1 MRLILA
7 SAFATL
13 LISAGCV
20 QAVPEQAGSSTA
32 TTTSTPNA
40 TPGAAP
46 SQPTAN
52 DNQAVSEPTPVP
64 ISNGAIELT
73 PDNTKIEFVGLHLP
87 PKQPDPRTGGFEKF
101 TGKIQVDPT
110 TKALKSITVD
120 IDTTSI
126 WTQIDRLTNHL
137 KSADFF
143 EVNEYPTAKFE
154 STRIEPATGEE
165 GRVLVTG
172 NLTLHSVTKETSFP
186 ATVAITDAG
195 LTLRTSFAI
204 NRLDWDIKYR
214 PDQVEKIVTLNVV
227 VGEKTQPQR
236 GGGGFGGK
244 GGKRKKSPDAAKS
257 PEASKSPDAA
267 QPSEGT
273 KSPSG
278 DK

>member
-1 MRLILA
+1 MRFNLTSCL
-7 SAFATL
+7 FAL
-13 LISAGCV
+13 LLSTGCV
-20 QAVPEQAGSSTA
+20 QAVPEQGATSSA
-32 TTTSTPNA
+32 TTSS
-40 TPGAAP
+40 AP
-46 SQPTAN
+46 SSLPSPAANQPAAASDT
-52 DNQAVSEPTPVP
+52 QAASEATPVP
-64 ISNGAIELT
+64 ITSGTVELT

-154 STRIEPATGEE
+154 STRIESATGEE

-186 ATVAITDAG
+186 ATVEITDAG
-195 LTLRTSFAI
+195 LTLRSTFTI
-204 NRLDWDIKYR
+204 NRLDWDIKYN
-214 PDQVEKIVTLNVV
+214 PQAVEKIVTLNVV

-236 GGGGFGGK
+236 GGGFGGK
-244 GGKRKKSPDAAKS
+244 GGKRKMSPDAA
-257 PEASKSPDAA
+257 KSPDAA
-267 QPSEGT
+267 QPSDGT